1 MLVKLHAY
9 GFSSNALILKC
20 SYLKIR
26 KQRVKINN
34 NFNDTKTVIAEVP
47 QGSLDGPL
55 LFNLFI
61 NDLVLFLTEI
71 LSNYAEKLKIHLV
84 TNWFY
89 KNFMVLNCKKCH
101 FMCNARGWK
110 NETFTFKDVCYKNS
124 KECYVGDNY

>member
-9 GFSSNALILKC
+9 GFSSNALIVKC
-20 SYLKIR
+20 GYLKIR
-26 KQRVKINN
+26 KQRVQINS

-124 KECYVGDNY
+124 KLLITN